1 MVKPGWLAWKPLLV
15 LPYCAVFWVSL
26 RNVAVCPSSSASP
39 QREWLPPDP
48 DMSLSCW
55 EVDSGKAVWEREGKC
70 PASVSLPLEMWMLP
84 AQLTGSSVLDIMASA
99 LSCLL
104 WEPFLEIPVPI
115 PIHFFLV
122 IQYRVIV
129 PTSWADLAHF
139 SLNHHVAF
147 PKQLAGMREWAQLVT
162 LNLSCPL
169 WHHQPH
175 MAIELEMRPGWNGGV
190 LCQVHRIS
198 QP

>member
-26 RNVAVCPSSSASP
+26 RNVAVCPRSSASP
-39 QREWLPPDP
+39 QMEWLPPDP

-55 EVDSGKAVWEREGKC
+55 EVGSGKVVWEREGKC

-99 LSCLL
+99 LSWLL

-115 PIHFFLV
+115 PHSFLPSNSV
-122 IQYRVIV
+122 QGHSAHLLGWLGTLLLKPSPGFSQTAGRHERVS
-129 PTSWADLAHF
+129 TA
-139 SLNHHVAF
+139 
-147 PKQLAGMREWAQLVT
+147 
-162 LNLSCPL
+162 C
-169 WHHQPH
+169 
-175 MAIELEMRPGWNGGV
+175 
-190 LCQVHRIS
+190 
-198 QP
+198 